1 MHKTFSE
8 KIHKA
13 NIENENIKLYK
24 RLVRAKSNYKAT
36 NFIRSYDRNHYYD
49 SLMNRGKGNKI
60 IN

>member
-24 RLVRAKSNYKAT
+24 RLIRAKSNYKAKC
-36 NFIRSYDRNHYYD
+36 FVKSYERNHYYEG
-49 SLMNRGKGNKI
+49 LMNRGKCKI
-60 IN
+60 Y